1 MITRS
6 EFLSS
11 EFIQDWCRPQGIG
24 GGVVVTIQ
32 RDESRIM
39 AVSSFFSAATF
50 EREPDVTGR
59 LQRLAP
65 HLLRVAQLNRQFASL
80 EARTAAA
87 EGALERLATA
97 MLVLNADGQVIY
109 LNQQADRIMAAADGI
124 TIRSGKLEIYKSEE
138 SRALR
143 GLIASAAASQS
154 NIRSQPGGVMAITRR
169 SGHGRYEVLAAPIS
183 DTTIRFGFSGPLVV
197 VFIRQPD
204 STMTTPMEWLRQIYG
219 LTAAEGRLMQ
229 ALVAGDSLDGA
240 ASRFSVTR
248 ETVRSQLKAVFQK
261 TGAASQGD
269 LIRLGMR
276 SLAATFR

>member
-1 MITRS
+1 
-6 EFLSS
+6 
-11 EFIQDWCRPQGIG
+11 
-24 GGVVVTIQ
+24 
-32 RDESRIM
+32 
-39 AVSSFFSAATF
+39 
-50 EREPDVTGR
+50 
-59 LQRLAP
+59 
-65 HLLRVAQLNRQFASL
+65 
-80 EARTAAA
+80 
-87 EGALERLATA
+87 
-97 MLVLNADGQVIY
+97 
-109 LNQQADRIMAAADGI
+109 
-124 TIRSGKLEIYKSEE
+124 
-138 SRALR
+138 
-143 GLIASAAASQS
+143 
-154 NIRSQPGGVMAITRR
+154 
-169 SGHGRYEVLAAPIS
+169 VLAAPIS